1 MREAITNLGPTDSP
15 PAPASV
21 NQRGRIKVAAVVLGN
36 VAVVSWL
43 LPKFIADW
51 RTRVTTIELVGL
63 VLLPTVLL
71 YARSSWRARQWWWCV
86 PAAVLLGWWCT
97 YGLLHELS
105 HLFGSV
111 LLGRNIEAFHLPGF
125 WRGDM
130 TGWVRTEFTHDW
142 QGTLMGLCPYLKD
155 LVLAIAGFVVLK
167 RRNIR
172 NAFLVGL
179 IFVFCCLS
187 PLFDIVDNYVN
198 AYLLFHASGT
208 DFVGTELHLG
218 AVWTNLL
225 GVVFTGC
232 FVGSTLLVMRRYRAF
247 PDPQTG
253 PNHPA
258 ETSSERNCIART
270 PKPGKDL

>member
-1 MREAITNLGPTDSP
+1 MEREITNRGATDSP
-15 PAPASV
+15 NPRASV
-21 NQRGRIKVAAVVLGN
+21 NQRQRIKVAAVVLGN
-36 VAVVSWL
+36 VAALSWL
-43 LPKFIADW
+43 LPKFIPDLK
-51 RTRVTTIELVGL
+51 TRVTTIELIGL

-86 PAAVLLGWWCT
+86 PVVVLLGWWCT

-111 LLGRNIEAFHLPGF
+111 LFGRNIEAFHLPAF

-142 QGTLMGLCPYLKD
+142 QGTIMGLCPYLKD
-155 LVLAIAGFVVLK
+155 LVLALAGLVIL
-167 RRNIR
+167 RRKAIR

-187 PLFDIVDNYVN
+187 PLFDITDNYGN
-198 AYLLFHASGT
+198 AYLLFHTSGT
-208 DFVGTELHLG
+208 DFVGTEIHLG
-218 AVWTNLL
+218 AMRTNLL

-232 FVGSTLLVMRRYRAF
+232 FVSITLQVMRMYKAF
-247 PDPQTG
+247 PDAQTEQND
-253 PNHPA
+253 P
-258 ETSSERNCIART
+258 T
-270 PKPGKDL
+270 